1 MPKKPGL
8 LLVDDDEDML
18 ETLSDVFQE
27 KGYRIETAKTG
38 KEAIAKAKKRFFDAA
53 LLDIKLPDVTGI
65 EVLQAF
71 KEKHPS
77 MMTMIATGHATL
89 RNAVEALNLGA
100 NAYVTKPV
108 DPERVDQMI
117 QKFIARATN
126 EFVMS
131 LEVPASLRKK
141 ISRHFLEKVV
151 RLKEPSKRIY
161 LALYSH
167 GKPSTALEIAKP
179 LGCARAYVSMRLNS
193 LESMGLVKRRRAS
206 KKVLFEVVY

>member
-1 MPKKPGL
+1 MPKKPGFL
-8 LLVDDDEDML
+8 IVDDDEDVL

-27 KGYRIETAKTG
+27 KGYQLETAKTG

-53 LLDIKLPDVTGI
+53 LIDIKLPDVTGI

-71 KEKHPS
+71 REKYPS

-89 RNAVEALNLGA
+89 QNAVDALNLGA
-100 NAYVTKPV
+100 NAYLTKPI

-117 QKFIARATN
+117 QEFIANAMN

-141 ISRHFLEKVV
+141 ISRRFLEKVV

-161 LALYSH
+161 VALYSH
-167 GKPSTALEIAKP
+167 GKPATALEIAKP

-193 LESMGLVKRRRAS
+193 LESMGLVKRSKAS
-206 KKVLFEVVY
+206 RKVLFEVVY